1 MVKSGFVQFA
11 VHPSVTCR
19 LAGFALGYKTEEKAA
34 QCVFAS
40 SAVLQW
46 SGHGDGSSA
55 EEGEQPFTVEYA
67 RPQQPRPRLRGTRRR
82 GAGVPVAA
90 AERR

>member
-1 MVKSGFVQFA
+1 MLCILQSHADSLDLHLVIKLRKKQL
-11 VHPSVTCR
+11 SV
-19 LAGFALGYKTEEKAA
+19 F
-34 QCVFAS
+34 FAS